1 MRTEVAIEKLKDG
14 VALANRFVGRGAT
27 LEALQGILLIAE
39 GKTLTLRAT
48 NLECGVEVSI
58 PARVEEGGVIAVQAG
73 PFSSLVSN
81 LAGSKSAT
89 LSITGTTLSLV
100 TDRSNSTIK
109 TVSHED
115 FPTLPTVS
123 GEHSLS
129 IDAKEFSKTLR
140 SVAFCA
146 SLSSIKPELQSVC
159 VYVEGGKLC
168 AAATDSFRLAEKTQQ
183 LKGAEVPQL
192 LVPVRNAAELIRILE
207 RADGKIDIYYSEN
220 QLSVRTGDTYFTT
233 RLIDGTFPN
242 YRQLLPTS
250 FTTEAVVLR
259 EDLAAALK
267 TLSIFADKTAQVRI
281 TVDSKK
287 KELIFSARNPDVGE
301 HLVTLKATLSGE
313 ALEMHFNGRYIA
325 DVLSSATG
333 ESVRLGFNGTGKPLL
348 ISPAS
353 DASFR
358 YIVMPM
364 NR

>member
-1 MRTEVAIEKLKDG
+1 MKAEVAVEKLKDA

-48 NLECGVEVSI
+48 NLECGVEVGV
-58 PARVEEGGVIAVQAG
+58 PARVDESGVIAVQSG

-81 LAGSKSAT
+81 LLGSKSAT
-89 LSITGTTLSLV
+89 LSRSESTLSLH
-100 TDRSNSTIK
+100 TERSNSTIK

-123 GEHSLS
+123 GEHS
-129 IDAKEFSKTLR
+129 IAVDTKELAKTLR

-159 VYVEGGKLC
+159 VYVEGGKLF
-168 AAATDSFRLAEKTQQ
+168 AAATDSFRLAEKSQT
-183 LKGAEVPQL
+183 LKGGDVPQL
-192 LVPVRNAAELIRILE
+192 LIPIRNAAELIRILE
-207 RADGKIDIYYSEN
+207 RESSKTDIYYSEN
-220 QLSVRTGDTYFTT
+220 QLSIRSGDTYFTT

-242 YRQLLPTS
+242 YRQLLPTT

-259 EDLAAALK
+259 EDLAGALK
-267 TLSIFADKTAQVRI
+267 TLSIFADKTAQVRVL
-281 TVDSKK
+281 VDGKK
-287 KELIFSARNPDVGE
+287 KELVLSARNPDVGE
-301 HLVTLKATLSGE
+301 HFVTLKATLSGE
-313 ALEMHFNGRYIA
+313 SLEMHFNGRYIA
-325 DVLSSATG
+325 DVLSSVGG
-333 ESVRLGFNGTGKPLL
+333 ESVRLGFNGVGKPLCMA
-348 ISPAS
+348 PAG
-353 DASFR
+353 DTSFR